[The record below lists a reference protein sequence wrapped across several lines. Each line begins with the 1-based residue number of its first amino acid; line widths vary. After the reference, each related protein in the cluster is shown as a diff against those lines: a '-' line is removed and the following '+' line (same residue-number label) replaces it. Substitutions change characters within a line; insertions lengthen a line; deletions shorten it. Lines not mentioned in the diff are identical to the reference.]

1 MGNEKLGLSFAG
13 WMWALK
19 REKEAEYYKVNYC
32 DEVKFT
38 YDIGGSIV
46 RSFFQ
51 DYENSPELL
60 EIAYTCLF
68 TNWPWV
74 THSIGNRDNDKL
86 NINFNDEKVIKVVG
100 VVTTLAGLGLSIAE
114 NVLAD
119 KAMDRKINKKISEQ
133 LSKRNGHGYSK
144 R

>member
-1 MGNEKLGLSFAG
+1 M
-13 WMWALK
+13 
-19 REKEAEYYKVNYC
+19 
-32 DEVKFT
+32 
-38 YDIGGSIV
+38 
-46 RSFFQ
+46 
-51 DYENSPELL
+51 
-60 EIAYTCLF
+60 
-68 TNWPWV
+68 
-74 THSIGNRDNDKL
+74 KL

-114 NVLAD
+114 DVLAD

>member
-1 MGNEKLGLSFAG
+1 M
-13 WMWALK
+13 
-19 REKEAEYYKVNYC
+19 
-32 DEVKFT
+32 
-38 YDIGGSIV
+38 
-46 RSFFQ
+46 
-51 DYENSPELL
+51 
-60 EIAYTCLF
+60 
-68 TNWPWV
+68 
-74 THSIGNRDNDKL
+74 KL

-133 LSKRNGHGYSK
+133 LSKTNGHGYSK